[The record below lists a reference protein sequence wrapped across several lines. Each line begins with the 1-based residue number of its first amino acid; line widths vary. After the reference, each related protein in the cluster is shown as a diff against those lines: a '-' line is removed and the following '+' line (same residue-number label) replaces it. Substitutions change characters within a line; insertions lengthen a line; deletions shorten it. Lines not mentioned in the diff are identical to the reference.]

1 LYACTHNNVW
11 AGLYVYLPVLPCVFP
26 WYSAVF
32 PFYAYFPQH
41 ILEPRHSLLNH
52 PKGGPWGYNIYI
64 VSSRLKSGLSH
75 QQHQRCPPFPPL
87 IYVQSL
93 RSFIITVES
102 IAASFLFCF
111 FLFLFFIFHFFIN
124 AQYAQQPW
132 KNNTFNMSYFL
143 CALQVPNVVL
153 ITAMLLPFTF

>member
-1 LYACTHNNVW
+1 MCER
-11 AGLYVYLPVLPCVFP
+11 VYMPVPVLLCVFP

-52 PKGGPWGYNIYI
+52 PKGGPLGYNIYI

-75 QQHQRCPPFPPL
+75 QQHQRCPPLPFPPL
-87 IYVQSL
+87 IYVRSL

-102 IAASFLFCF
+102 IAALFLFCF
-111 FLFLFFIFHFFIN
+111 FLFLFFFFIFLLMHN
-124 AQYAQQPW
+124 MHSSRERIILLIWVIFCVFCRCQMWCLSQQCFYHLHF
-132 KNNTFNMSYFL
+132 K
-143 CALQVPNVVL
+143 
-153 ITAMLLPFTF
+153 